1 MADRANFL
9 AISTFVY
16 IYIIFNHLLSF
27 SAVVLSFHSFS
38 YSLYFLEKWYHWYHP
53 FLFAPLTG
61 VAVRKTAVW
70 EITQVTQSS
79 SAARQDCLPG
89 CDFAGPA
96 LLCPRFRGDL
106 LLSGNSQYPG
116 MLSRRP

>member
-1 MADRANFL
+1 M
-9 AISTFVY
+9 
-16 IYIIFNHLLSF
+16 
-27 SAVVLSFHSFS
+27 
-38 YSLYFLEKWYHWYHP
+38 HWARVKRIGP
-53 FLFAPLTG
+53 CRDSE
-61 VAVRKTAVW
+61 RKTALG
-70 EITQVTQSS
+70 EIAQATQSS